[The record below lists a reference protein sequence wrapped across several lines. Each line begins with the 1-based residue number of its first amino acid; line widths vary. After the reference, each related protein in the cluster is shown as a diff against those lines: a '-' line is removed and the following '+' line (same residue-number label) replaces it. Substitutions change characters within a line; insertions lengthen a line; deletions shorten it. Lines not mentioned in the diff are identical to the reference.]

1 MDAMVTV
8 QALLS
13 RVSLITEGSNE
24 TAVGADDVGGAAA
37 GLEVALRLCALL
49 WQHAEQLRALVG
61 REAVA
66 QLATAAAMAV
76 NSGPQAVAVA
86 MESSTNPPP
95 PSAQALQSLLIS
107 LAKVTLFA
115 PLSAGSM
122 GFEPMS
128 LAGVLN
134 QLKFC
139 LRAIGR
145 LASTSQGAGLNER
158 YLL

>member
-49 WQHAEQLRALVG
+49 WQRAEQLRALVG

-66 QLATAAAMAV
+66 QLAD
-76 NSGPQAVAVA
+76 AVA
-86 MESSTNPPP
+86 MTMNKVP
-95 PSAQALQSLLIS
+95 QALAMAMEGSRSPGVSSVQALHSLLIS